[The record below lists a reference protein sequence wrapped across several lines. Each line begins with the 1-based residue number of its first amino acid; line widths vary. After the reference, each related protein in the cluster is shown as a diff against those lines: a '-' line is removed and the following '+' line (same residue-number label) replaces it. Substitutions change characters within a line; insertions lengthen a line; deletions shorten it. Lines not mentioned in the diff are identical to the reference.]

1 MAAVAAP
8 GASPVLEAA
17 GLAKRY
23 GRRTTALGG
32 IDVTID
38 RGSITALVGPNG
50 AGKSTLI
57 KAWVGFE
64 RPSAG
69 RVTVQG
75 IDPWVNRT
83 AALAHVGYV
92 PQTATLYRELTV
104 ADHVALGR
112 ELRGATFDPSIA
124 VNRLEQL
131 EIPLGSRGSELS
143 GGQAA
148 QVELALALATRAQ
161 VLLLDEPLA
170 SLDPLARREF
180 LHVLVDA
187 VRSSGST
194 VLLSSHVITDIQQA
208 CDHLVV
214 LGAGRKLLDAR
225 IDDAIAAH
233 RIVAG
238 SQPDA
243 AGVVGTFIEADGTR
257 ITLIGDAGGST
268 PEAPAGS
275 RPATL
280 EEVVLG
286 YLASARPGSRR

>member
-1 MAAVAAP
+1 MLV
-8 GASPVLEAA
+8 AA

-32 IDVTID
+32 IDVSIE

-69 RVTVQG
+69 RVAVEG

-83 AALAHVGYV
+83 GALAHVGYV
-92 PQTATLYRELTV
+92 PQIATLYRELTV

-112 ELRGATFDPSIA
+112 ELRGATFDVSIA
-124 VNRLEQL
+124 VRRLEQL
-131 EIPLGSRGSELS
+131 EIPLGSKGGELS

-148 QVELALALATRAQ
+148 QVELALALATRAK

-225 IDDAIAAH
+225 IDDAIATH
-233 RIVAG
+233 RILAG
-238 SQPDA
+238 TQPDVPGA
-243 AGVVGTFIEADGTR
+243 IGAFIEADGTQ
-257 ITLIGDAGGST
+257 ITLIGPADGPTAVAVSDA
-268 PEAPAGS
+268 

-286 YLASARPGSRR
+286 YLASARPKARA